1 MFNIIYLFR
10 ICVQS
15 RLTCLYAFNNNV
27 VASIFEDVPNVKLLR
42 QHT

>member
-10 ICVQS
+10 ICVQF

-27 VASIFEDVPNVKLLR
+27 VAPNFGDVSNVKLL
-42 QHT
+42 